1 MAVEVKDDCT
11 VESLDVT
18 LRVFNNDL
26 IGFSVTSQS
35 TRKNWIVIGML
46 VMVVSVFTV
55 KTLWPIVEKL
65 GIV

>member
-1 MAVEVKDDCT
+1 MSGEVKDNCA

-46 VMVVSVFTV
+46 VMVISVFTV